1 MLLTNSNNF
10 KSYKTSLKLD
20 LSGKKQQESRKNLKM
35 KNTEKKPLMDLTETI
50 QVLINYQ
57 KMDFKVKIKS
67 KSREPINSQD
77 KILTI
82 ILWSPDNEQGN
93 TSIKEINS
101 KTKIKNLKI
110 NSNLKSNKICK
121 SSNIL

>member
-1 MLLTNSNNF
+1 MILHCKMLEILIARALNVFKPISMLLTNSNNF

-82 ILWSPDNEQGN
+82 IL
-93 TSIKEINS
+93 
-101 KTKIKNLKI
+101 
-110 NSNLKSNKICK
+110 
-121 SSNIL
+121 